1 MDIDRVRTRP
11 CLKCKQP
18 KSASGPKTCGGMWH
32 PGNRPNQRLRR
43 WEDENQRAEFIQ
55 EMQEFVR
62 EETEDFLETIGYE
75 TDEQT
80 PQMEADV
87 AAEPTDDTQDYDNS
101 PLYDNA
107 SFSFYQS
114 PY

>member
-1 MDIDRVRTRP
+1 
-11 CLKCKQP
+11 
-18 KSASGPKTCGGMWH
+18 MWH
-32 PGNRPNQRLRR
+32 PGNHPNQRLRR

-75 TDEQT
+75 VDEQT

-87 AAEPTDDTQDYDNS
+87 TAEQTDDTYDTNT